1 MARKDRPPP
10 SRQNRPLLL
19 LAVVCVLAA
28 GVAMALLFASQPP
41 ANDSA
46 EAGFARDMIV
56 HHAQAVQMAEI
67 IRDKT
72 KSDSMRLLAAD
83 ISLTQQ
89 AQIGIMQ
96 GWLQAWGLPITGSE
110 PAMAW
115 MGHPTDGLMPGIA
128 TPDELDSLFKL
139 PPQRADVL
147 FLRLM
152 ISHHEAAIPIAK
164 AILKRTDEPEVSQ
177 LATSIIESQR
187 AEIEN
192 MMAMVDE
199 KVGDSAEVD
208 LESAKGS
215 GTTGTATLSKAK
227 GGGVKVVLKVSGLPS
242 SGTMYLAHIHP
253 GICAEEEGGGAE
265 HGHSHHEHGAS
276 EEIEY
281 PLSPVEPDA
290 KGAGTSTTIVYK
302 VTLEGLLSG
311 EPKHVNVHK
320 PGSGEPPPVTC
331 ANLNQ
336 AL

>member
-1 MARKDRPPP
+1 
-10 SRQNRPLLL
+10 
-19 LAVVCVLAA
+19 
-28 GVAMALLFASQPP
+28 
-41 ANDSA
+41 
-46 EAGFARDMIV
+46 MIV

-67 IRDKT
+67 IRDET
-72 KSDSMRLLAAD
+72 ESDSMRLLVSD

-115 MGHPTDGLMPGIA
+115 MGHPIMEGLMPGMA
-128 TPDELDSLFKL
+128 TPDEIDRLSQL
-139 PPQRADVL
+139 PPDRADAL

-152 ISHHEAAIPIAK
+152 ISHHEAAIPMAQ
-164 AILKRTDEPEVSQ
+164 AVLKRTDEPEVSQ
-177 LATSIIESQR
+177 LATSIIESQK

-192 MMAMVDE
+192 MKAMVEE

-208 LESAKGS
+208 LEPANGS

-227 GGGVKVVLKVSGLPS
+227 GGDVKVVLEVSDLPKS
-242 SGTMYLAHIHP
+242 AKMYLAHIHP
-253 GICAEEEGGGAE
+253 GTCAEEEEGGGAE

-290 KGAGTSTTIVYK
+290 EGNGTSTSVLHH

-311 EPKHVNVHK
+311 EPKHVNVHE
-320 PGSGEPPPVTC
+320 PGPGEPPPVTC
-331 ANLNQ
+331 ANLNE
-336 AL
+336 AM

>member
-1 MARKDRPPP
+1 V
-10 SRQNRPLLL
+10 
-19 LAVVCVLAA
+19 LAVVAVLAA
-28 GVAMALLFASQPP
+28 GAALALLFASQPP
-41 ANDSA
+41 TNDSA

-72 KSDSMRLLAAD
+72 KSDSMRLLVSD

-96 GWLQAWGLPITGSE
+96 GWLQAGGLPITGSE

-115 MGHPTDGLMPGIA
+115 MGHPTDGLMPGMA
-128 TPDELDSLFKL
+128 TPDEIDRLYTL
-139 PPQRADVL
+139 PTDRADVL

-152 ISHHEAAIPIAK
+152 IAHHEAAIPMAQ
-164 AILKRTDEPEVSQ
+164 AVLKRTDEPEVRQ

-192 MMAMVDE
+192 MKAMVD
-199 KVGDSAEVD
+199 KMVGDSAEVD
-208 LESAKGS
+208 LEPAQGS
-215 GTTGTATLSKAK
+215 GTTGTAILSKAK
-227 GGGVKVVLKVSGLPS
+227 GGGVKVVLKVTGLPS
-242 SGTMYLAHIHP
+242 SGTVYLAHIHP
-253 GICAEEEGGGAE
+253 GTCAEEAAGGGE
-265 HGHSHHEHGAS
+265 HGHSHHEQGAS

-290 KGAGTSTTIVYK
+290 KGDGTSTSLVHK

-311 EPKHVNVHK
+311 DPKHVNVYR

-331 ANLNQ
+331 ANLNE
-336 AL
+336 AV

>member
-1 MARKDRPPP
+1 V
-10 SRQNRPLLL
+10 L
-19 LAVVCVLAA
+19 LAAVSILAA
-28 GVAMALLFASQPP
+28 GVALAMLFASEPP
-41 ANDSA
+41 SNDSA

-115 MGHPTDGLMPGIA
+115 MGHPTHGLMSGMA
-128 TPDELDSLFKL
+128 TPDEIDRLYTL
-139 PPQRADVL
+139 PPDRADVL

-152 ISHHEAAIPIAK
+152 ISHHEAAIPMTQAV
-164 AILKRTDEPEVSQ
+164 LKRTDEPEVSQ
-177 LATSIIESQR
+177 LATSIIGSQR

-192 MMAMVDE
+192 MKAMVD
-199 KVGDSAEVD
+199 KMVGDSAEVD
-208 LESAKGS
+208 LEPAQGS

-227 GGGVKVVLKVSGLPS
+227 GGGVKVVLKVFGLPS
-242 SGTMYLAHIHP
+242 AGTMYLAHIHP
-253 GICAEEEGGGAE
+253 GTCAEEEAGAAE
-265 HGHSHHEHGAS
+265 HGHSHHEHGAT

-281 PLSPVEPDA
+281 PLTPVEPDA
-290 KGAGTSTTIVYK
+290 KGDGTSTTV
-302 VTLEGLLSG
+302 VHNATLEGLLSG
-311 EPKHVNVHK
+311 DPTLVNVHK

-331 ANLNQ
+331 ANLNE

>member
-1 MARKDRPPP
+1 
-10 SRQNRPLLL
+10 
-19 LAVVCVLAA
+19 
-28 GVAMALLFASQPP
+28 
-41 ANDSA
+41 
-46 EAGFARDMIV
+46 MIV

-67 IRDKT
+67 IRDET
-72 KSDSMRLLAAD
+72 ESDSMRLLVSD

-115 MGHPTDGLMPGIA
+115 MGHPIMEGLMPGMA
-128 TPDELDSLFKL
+128 TPDEIDRLSQL
-139 PPQRADVL
+139 PPDRADAL

-152 ISHHEAAIPIAK
+152 ISHHEAAIPMAQ
-164 AILKRTDEPEVSQ
+164 AVLKRTDEPEVSQ
-177 LATSIIESQR
+177 LATSIIESQK

-192 MMAMVDE
+192 MKAMVEE

-208 LESAKGS
+208 LEPANGS

-227 GGGVKVVLKVSGLPS
+227 GGGVKVVLKVSGLPKS
-242 SGTMYLAHIHP
+242 AKMYLAHIHP
-253 GICAEEEGGGAE
+253 GTCAEEEEGGGAE

-281 PLSPVEPDA
+281 PLTPVEPDA
-290 KGAGTSTTIVYK
+290 EGNGTSTSVLHH

-311 EPKHVNVHK
+311 DPKHVNVHK

-331 ANLNQ
+331 ANLNE
-336 AL
+336 AM